1 VYLAYKCHLIT
12 KLMLKSAQ
20 RTIRT
25 INIYQLPMQ
34 VNIREAMIFHCN
46 HHYAVTLSV
55 YAERYF
61 STEKWSLRYSVTIS
75 LLTCLLCAANR
86 MARKSASVY
95 VCLHTN
101 MAAAVPFITMREL
114 VLATQTEEDCRQ
126 WLRGRGL
133 LAQQMTCP
141 RCHTLMEERLY
152 SRVSDGVIWRCPPKN
167 CRATVSLRKG
177 SFFECSHLPLTKLT
191 DLIYYWSM
199 ELSNDQVERQVKQHF
214 AGQLSLSCVRNIL
227 MKVCPGLWIAI
238 CVSNALRI
246 WMML

>member
-1 VYLAYKCHLIT
+1 MV
-12 KLMLKSAQ
+12 KSAQ
-20 RTIRT
+20 RTTRT

-133 LAQQMTCP
+133 LAQQMTCL

-177 SFFECSHLPLTKLT
+177 SFFECSHLPLTNLT